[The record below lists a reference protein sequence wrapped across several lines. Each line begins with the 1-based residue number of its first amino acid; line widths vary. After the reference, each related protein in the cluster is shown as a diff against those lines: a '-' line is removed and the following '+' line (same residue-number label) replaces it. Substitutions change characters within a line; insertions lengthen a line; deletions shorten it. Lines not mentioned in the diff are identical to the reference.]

1 MKTILTILLLL
12 AYNTFAQNLTVLGK
26 IYIDTVNLYPTEY
39 TTCDS
44 TKTLRIMTDNELSN
58 MASDRLSKMYKLSN
72 DYDNEFLNGGFDFSK
87 KVAVDSSKNI
97 LLIYVN
103 VSNSYKL
110 SAIDAIM
117 DYVNEDDVL
126 HKDIKELNPKMIY
139 VNYFQVFNSVYKREH
154 VVVTLVLPNN
164 ENKKY
169 YYIDTIE

>member
-12 AYNTFAQNLTVLGK
+12 AYNTFAQNLTVLGRV
-26 IYIDTVNLYPTEY
+26 YIDTVNLYPTEY

-44 TKTLRIMTDNELSN
+44 TKTLRIMTDDGLSN
-58 MASDRLSKMYKLSN
+58 MASDRLSKMYSLSN
-72 DYDNEFLNGGFDFSK
+72 DYDNEFLNGGFDFCK

-97 LLIYVN
+97 LLIYVD

-110 SAIDAIM
+110 TAIEAIM

-126 HKDIKELNPKMIY
+126 NKDIKELNPKMIY
-139 VNYFQVFNSVYKREH
+139 VNYFQVFNNVYKREH

>member
-12 AYNTFAQNLTVLGK
+12 AYNTFAQNVTVLGRV
-26 IYIDTVNLYPTEY
+26 YIDTVNLYPTEY

-44 TKTLRIMTDNELSN
+44 TKTLRIMTDDGLSN
-58 MASDRLSKMYKLSN
+58 MASDRLSKMYSLSN
-72 DYDNEFLNGGFDFSK
+72 DYDNEFLNGGFDFCK

-97 LLIYVN
+97 LLIYVD

-110 SAIDAIM
+110 TAIEAIM
-117 DYVNEDDVL
+117 DYVDEDDVL

>member
-12 AYNTFAQNLTVLGK
+12 AYNTFAQNLTVLGRV
-26 IYIDTVNLYPTEY
+26 YIDTVNLYPTEY

-72 DYDNEFLNGGFDFSK
+72 DYDNEFLNGGFDFCK

-97 LLIYVN
+97 LLIYVD

-110 SAIDAIM
+110 TAIEAIM
-117 DYVNEDDVL
+117 DYVDEDDVL

>member
-1 MKTILTILLLL
+1 
-12 AYNTFAQNLTVLGK
+12 
-26 IYIDTVNLYPTEY
+26 
-39 TTCDS
+39 
-44 TKTLRIMTDNELSN
+44 MTDDGLSN
-58 MASDRLSKMYKLSN
+58 MASDRLSKMYSLSN
-72 DYDNEFLNGGFDFSK
+72 DYDNEFLNGGFDFCK
-87 KVAVDSSKNI
+87 KVALDSSKNI
-97 LLIYVN
+97 LLIYVD

-110 SAIDAIM
+110 TAIEAIM

>member
-12 AYNTFAQNLTVLGK
+12 AFNTFAQNLTVLGRV
-26 IYIDTVNLYPTEY
+26 YIDTVNLYPTEY

-44 TKTLRIMTDNELSN
+44 TKTLRIMTDDGLSN
-58 MASDRLSKMYKLSN
+58 MASDRLSSNFELFN
-72 DYDNEFLNGGFDFSK
+72 DYDNEFLNGGFDFCK

-97 LLIYVN
+97 LLIYVD

-110 SAIDAIM
+110 TAIEAIM